1 MEPKLT
7 LIISEILEKVN
18 AAKTV
23 DDKLRVISDNW
34 SPALKIVLKYIYDPN
49 IKFFTEKAPDY
60 NPDLAP
66 VGVNFSTLNNE
77 AKKLYIFLSETKVSS
92 AKKNAI
98 LIEMMESINEKDAE
112 LLASIINRTVKLDK
126 LPVKLMKEKIPQLFV

>member
-60 NPDLAP
+60 NPDLAQ

-77 AKKLYIFLSETKVSS
+77 AKKLYIFLSETKVSA

>member
-1 MEPKLT
+1 MT

-77 AKKLYIFLSETKVSS
+77 AKKLYIFLSETKVSA

>member
-77 AKKLYIFLSETKVSS
+77 AKKLYIFLSETKVSA

>member
-1 MEPKLT
+1 MT

-77 AKKLYIFLSETKVSS
+77 AKKLYIFLSETKVSA
-92 AKKNAI
+92 AKKHAI